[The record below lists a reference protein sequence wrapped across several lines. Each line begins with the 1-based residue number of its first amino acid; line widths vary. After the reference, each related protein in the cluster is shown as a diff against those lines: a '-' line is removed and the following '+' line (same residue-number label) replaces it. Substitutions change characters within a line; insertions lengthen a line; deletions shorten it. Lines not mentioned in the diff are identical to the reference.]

1 MTEPFW
7 NLLYLLG
14 RSPWDTGIT
23 PPELVEVIGSGQV
36 PRGYALDIG
45 CGTGTNAI
53 YLAQHGFETV
63 GVDIAHL
70 AVWRARCK
78 ARQVGAA
85 VAFYVGDILKLGTTT
100 WSVLSSPID
109 LALDIGCLHSLGSL
123 HLQPYSTMLR
133 RVLQTGGY
141 YLLYAWGQREWSG
154 RTVGVAPEEVIAI
167 LKSDFQVIWTRKG
180 EEHGLPSYWYFFK
193 RSF

>member
-1 MTEPFW
+1 MPEPFW

-23 PPELVEVIGSGQV
+23 PPELVEVIEGGQV
-36 PRGYALDIG
+36 ARGYALDIG

-53 YLAQHGFETV
+53 YLAQHGFTTV
-63 GVDIAHL
+63 GIDVAHT
-70 AVWRARCK
+70 AIWRARCK
-78 ARQVGAA
+78 AKGAG
-85 VAFYVGDILKLGTTT
+85 VRVKFYTGDVLKLGTPKRPI
-100 WSVLSSPID
+100 LSPPVGF
-109 LALDIGCLHSLGSL
+109 ALDIGCLHSLGSL
-123 HLQPYSTMLR
+123 HLQPYATMLR

-154 RTVGVAPEEVIAI
+154 RTVGVAPEEVMAI
-167 LKSDFQVIWTRKG
+167 LKNDFQVIWTRKG

-193 RSF
+193 RSS